1 MVRTVGYV
9 TDDELLAA
17 LRTLRPTGQLPG
29 TALFKADVLERAGID
44 LEHLQRFAA
53 AHGGSAV
60 QAGELKLRKGQR
72 PEHARPGRAQPFY
85 AIPSELLD

>member
-1 MVRTVGYV
+1 M

-44 LEHLQRFAA
+44 LDHLQRWAA
-53 AHGGSAV
+53 AHGGGAV
-60 QAGELKLRKGQR
+60 EAGQLKLKKGQR
-72 PEHARPGRAQPFY
+72 PEQARPGRPQQFY
-85 AIPSELLD
+85 AVPDDLLA